1 MLVPFNLWLPEL
13 LSTPNCRASGRCL
26 PAMAESGWM
35 TLQNIRI
42 LVFSWHSS
50 QGAGSVCGI
59 RSGHFS
65 DPVEAVEKVSA
76 GSVHPLSLGS
86 LSLTTAQ
93 RQAVYPCLNHH
104 SSLSVPQKSQP
115 VPGYSDMLDYKT
127 QQMRMPLKDVALILK
142 EFISLRCFR

>member
-26 PAMAESGWM
+26 PATAESGWM

-50 QGAGSVCGI
+50 QGAGYVCGI
-59 RSGHFS
+59 GSGRFS
-65 DPVEAVEKVSA
+65 DPAEVVEKVSA
-76 GSVHPLSLGS
+76 GSVHPLSPGS

-93 RQAVYPCLNHH
+93 PQAVYPRLNRHR
-104 SSLSVPQKSQP
+104 SLSVHRKRQP
-115 VPGYSDMLDYKT
+115 VPGCSDMLDYKT
-127 QQMRMPLKDVALILK
+127 QQMRMPLKDVALVLK
-142 EFISLRCFR
+142 EFISLRCSR